1 MEMENV
7 IHSVSNLILIVCR
20 RMEKQLSKFLSLILR
35 HQPEKI
41 GISLD
46 TQGWTSVP
54 ILLDALKKHGQ
65 PIDFTMLKKIV
76 DENDKKRFSFNEDF
90 TMIRASQG
98 HSVEVELY
106 DQPMLPPDIL
116 YHGTAKHFVDS
127 ILEKGLIKGSRHH
140 VHLSADQETAIKV
153 GGRHGKAVVL
163 VVSAKQ
169 MHMDGFV
176 FFRSDNLVWLTDH
189 VPVKYLSSSK
199 QDQ

>member
-1 MEMENV
+1 MV
-7 IHSVSNLILIVCR
+7 
-20 RMEKQLSKFLSLILR
+20 KQFSKFLSLILR

-46 TQGWTSVP
+46 AQGWTSVA

-65 PIDFTMLKKIV
+65 AIDFTMLKKIV
-76 DENDKKRFSFNEDF
+76 DENDKKRFSFNDDL

-106 DQPMLPPDIL
+106 DQPMIPPDIL

-140 VHLSADQETAIKV
+140 VHLSTDQETAIKV

-169 MHMDGFV
+169 MYMDGFV

-189 VPVKYLSSSK
+189 VPVKYLSSSRH
-199 QDQ
+199 DQ